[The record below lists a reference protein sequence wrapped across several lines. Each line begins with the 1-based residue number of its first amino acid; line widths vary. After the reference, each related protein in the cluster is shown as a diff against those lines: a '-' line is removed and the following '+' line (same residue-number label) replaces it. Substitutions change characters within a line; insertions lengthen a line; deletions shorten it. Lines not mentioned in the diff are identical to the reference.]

1 MNKYTVL
8 LASSHNDG
16 KPLGGEVTG
25 LGRFQGTDTAPTQL
39 NNLFSTIFGFLT
51 IIAGLSFLIYF
62 LIGGLTWITAGG
74 DSKKVDTAKAM
85 MTNGAIGM
93 IIIVATYGVV
103 WIVGEVL
110 GINILD
116 PGATLDTLFNA
127 GGTSSNGGGGGGGNP
142 YPTIE
147 AI

>member
-1 MNKYTVL
+1 MDQVIFNLMNKDPKL
-8 LASSHNDG
+8 IAQARD
-16 KPLGGEVTG
+16 LGGDVTG
-25 LGRFQGTDTAPTQL
+25 LGRFQGTTNAPDKL
-39 NNLFSTIFGFLT
+39 NSLFTTIFGFLT

-110 GINILD
+110 GIDILN
-116 PGATLDTLFNA
+116 PAATLDTLFNA
-127 GGTSSNGGGGGGGNP
+127 GNTTP
-142 YPTIE
+142 
-147 AI
+147 